1 MTKDAEAI
9 QELMEAERLATPG
22 PWSSSGV
29 TIADNGPC
37 HTKVAITWRRSW
49 KTGKGTEAG
58 VRNAAFIAAAR
69 NAVPT
74 LLNLI
79 RERGLG
85 HREDCPLYQAVY
97 AESSGGWFRVRD
109 ALPSATLEW
118 LGESLAC
125 ICRTDETVEALNG

>member
-1 MTKDAEAI
+1 MSVTDAEPI
-9 QELMEAERLATPG
+9 RELMEATRKLEQAYLG
-22 PWSSSGV
+22 SG
-29 TIADNGPC
+29 IPFEIWQKFRG
-37 HTKVAITWRRSW
+37 
-49 KTGKGTEAG
+49 EAG
-58 VRNAAFIAAAR
+58 RKVVEGLPI
-69 NAVPT
+69 

-125 ICRTDETVEALNG
+125 ICRTDETGEAIRG